1 MWSMS
6 EVFILGKESGLI
18 VVLELRSSQFLWG
31 TCDPLELTSRTGAR
45 DHSTLC
51 QLLIHLWKPTVKYCE
66 YWTILSV
73 KDLTAFSSWKGYREW
88 VTSKKAPPW
97 LRVPARATRTNTV
110 ASTMA
115 RRTRGGR
122 RGSRR
127 TRIEGDPRALLWR
140 RRRSP
145 LGKVAVLKGSRRAG
159 TWTRW
164 WRTRAGW
171 GSWWPTRRRRPH
183 GTRRCTGLGNLL
195 LLTNNPLF
203 VTATK
208 MTGDRSKWVR
218 EIDLWCFGPAPPFC
232 QVSFVRKKLKHVFG
246 VCLVC
251 LYLFFES
258 KITYNHI

>member
-1 MWSMS
+1 MWSVS
-6 EVFILGKESGLI
+6 GVYFLLRESGLI
-18 VVLELRSSQFLWG
+18 VVLEIKSLTLRHLWS
-31 TCDPLELTSRTGAR
+31 SRTNLKNRPEIIPPFANFWFTCENLLWNTLNTGQYFRSKTPQLFPLGR
-45 DHSTLC
+45 DSC
-51 QLLIHLWKPTVKYCE
+51 
-66 YWTILSV
+66 
-73 KDLTAFSSWKGYREW
+73 EW
-88 VTSKKAPPW
+88 VASKKAPPW

-115 RRTRGGR
+115 RRTRGVR

-145 LGKVAVLKGSRRAG
+145 LGKVEVLKGSRRAG

-195 LLTNNPLF
+195 LLISNLLF

-208 MTGDRSKWVR
+208 MTGDRSKWIR

-232 QVSFVRKKLKHVFG
+232 QGLDF
-246 VCLVC
+246 CLVC
-251 LYLFFES
+251 LYLFFER

>member
-1 MWSMS
+1 MWSVS
-6 EVFILGKESGLI
+6 GVYFLLRESGLI
-18 VVLELRSSQFLWG
+18 VVLEIKSLTLRHLWS
-31 TCDPLELTSRTGAR
+31 SRTNSRTEAW
-45 DHSTLC
+45 DHSTC
-51 QLLIHLWKPTVKYCE
+51 SQLFDFFCENLLWNTVNTGQYFRSK
-66 YWTILSV
+66 TSQLFPLG
-73 KDLTAFSSWKGYREW
+73 KDSCEW
-88 VTSKKAPPW
+88 VTSKKAAPW

-127 TRIEGDPRALLWR
+127 TLIEVDPRALLWR

-195 LLTNNPLF
+195 LLISNLLF

-208 MTGDRSKWVR
+208 MTGDRSKWIR